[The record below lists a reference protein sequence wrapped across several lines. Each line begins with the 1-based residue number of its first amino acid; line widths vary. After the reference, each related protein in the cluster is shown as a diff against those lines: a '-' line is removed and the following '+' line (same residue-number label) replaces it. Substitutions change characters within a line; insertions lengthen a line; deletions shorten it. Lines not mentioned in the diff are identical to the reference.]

1 MLSGL
6 GLLRALSPTSESSI
20 KFGESG
26 TFAIQYKKKL
36 SPHVETVVLLSDK
49 KVDSHVSIDLDV
61 EKIEGKSGTATY
73 AEIKAY
79 VEEKFGFKVTS
90 LYIGQIKNKV
100 GLEKRK
106 NYNLDSGEG
115 RVPTCPPEKEEAIMD
130 AFKHFNL
137 I

>member
-1 MLSGL
+1 MFVNLNNRKYFAPTRPRMLMRGKVSM
-6 GLLRALSPTSESSI
+6 
-20 KFGESG
+20 
-26 TFAIQYKKKL
+26 
-36 SPHVETVVLLSDK
+36 HVETVVLLSDK

-61 EKIEGKSGTATY
+61 EKLEGRSETATY

-79 VEEKFGFKVTS
+79 VEEKFGFKVIS

-106 NYNLDSGEG
+106 NYNLGSGEG

>member
-20 KFGESG
+20 KLGENG

-61 EKIEGKSGTATY
+61 EKLEGKSGTATY

-106 NYNLDSGEG
+106 NNNLGSGEG
-115 RVPTCPPEKEEAIMD
+115 CLLVHQKGRSHYGRI
-130 AFKHFNL
+130 
-137 I
+137 